1 VRNVD
6 WALFWDGLRE
16 TNYAWLVPCLATLAL
31 AFLIRVERWRQ
42 LYTPTTR
49 PGFWPATKALLVGYL
64 LNNLLPAR
72 AGDAV
77 RVFYLHNEAGT
88 SRSESVGTV
97 VTERIYDVLA
107 LLLLL
112 FVAAPFLP
120 EVTWLKRAVYLA
132 AALTAFVLVLA
143 LVLSLYGERPVRRAL
158 RPLAR
163 LPGVSTDDTERA
175 GQSLTIGL
183 AGLHRP
189 KMAFI
194 ALSLTTL
201 SWIVVAFSTWFL
213 LIGFDLGVGLGAGFL
228 VLVTTGL
235 ALVIPSLPAGIGVY
249 EAATLLALSAYGID
263 DSRALSFSV
272 VLHGVNF
279 LPYFLAVYF
288 VVPRN
293 MRSALRREVQSS

>member
-1 VRNVD
+1 VD
-6 WALFWDGLRE
+6 WALFWKGLEE

-31 AFLIRVERWRQ
+31 AFLIRVERWRR
-42 LYTPTTR
+42 LYSPATR
-49 PGFWPATKALLVGYL
+49 PPFAPTTKALLVGYL

-97 VTERIYDVLA
+97 VTERIYDVLS

-120 EVTWLKRAVYLA
+120 EVTWLKRADLLA
-132 AALTAFVLVLA
+132 AVLTAFVLMLAFVLWR
-143 LVLSLYGERPVRRAL
+143 YGERPVRRIL

-163 LPGVSTDDTERA
+163 LPGVSAEDTERA
-175 GQSLTIGL
+175 AERLTLGL

-189 KMAFI
+189 RVALV

-201 SWIVVAFSTWFL
+201 SWIVVAVSTWFL
-213 LIGFDLGVGLGAGFL
+213 LIGFDLGVGLGAAFL

-235 ALVIPSLPAGIGVY
+235 ALVLPSLPAGIGVY
-249 EAATLLALSAYGID
+249 EAATLLALSAYGVD
-263 DSRALSFSV
+263 DSRALSFAV

-279 LPYFLAVYF
+279 FPYFLAVYF
-288 VVPRN
+288 VVPRG
-293 MRSALRREVQSS
+293 MRRALRREAQSS